1 VLPPEIDADPALNAA
16 LGVLPFNYNFEVKK
30 TVWKLRQAG
39 ARRVALQ
46 FPEGL
51 LLYACPLADLLSRF
65 TGASCVVMGDVTYG
79 ACCVDD
85 LGAAALGCDFLVHY
99 GHSCLV
105 PMDARAPGALRML
118 YVFVDVA
125 FDTRHLVS
133 CVEAAFPPGARLALL
148 GTIQFAPALRAAREA
163 LAARHP
169 ELVVPQARP
178 LSPGEVLGCTSPD
191 LDPALEAYVFVA
203 DGRFHLESVMIR
215 NPSIP
220 AYRYD
225 PYGKV
230 LSREGYDTAGMLAA
244 RAAAVA
250 AAAAA
255 RGSWGVILGTLG
267 RQGNTALLGRL
278 QDAIAA
284 SGRQALVVLMS
295 EVSFAKL
302 AAFPEIA
309 VWVQVAC
316 PRLSIDWGAAAPVP
330 LLTPYEAHVA
340 LGATAWQERYPMD
353 FYARGSGAW
362 TNYYKAPA
370 GAQASAVG
378 GGPVVVG

>member
-1 VLPPEIDADPALNAA
+1 MGVLPP
-16 LGVLPFNYNFEVKK
+16 NYNFEVKK
-30 TVWKLRQAG
+30 TVWKVRAAG
-39 ARRVALQ
+39 ASRVALQ

-51 LLYACPLADLLSRF
+51 LLYACPLADLISRF

-105 PMDARAPGALRML
+105 PIDAAGAGAGALRML

-125 FDTRHLVS
+125 FDTRHLVAS
-133 CVEAAFPPGARLALL
+133 VAAAFPPGARLALL

-163 LAARHP
+163 LLSRHP
-169 ELVVPQARP
+169 ALLVPQARP

-191 LDPALEAYVFVA
+191 LSSAAGAPPLDAFIFVA
-203 DGRFHLESVMIR
+203 DGRFHLESAMIR
-215 NPSIP
+215 NPGV
-220 AYRYD
+220 AAFRYD

-230 LSREGYDTAGMLAA
+230 LSRERYDTAGMMAT

-255 RGSWGVILGTLG
+255 DGTWGIVLGTLG

-278 QDAIAA
+278 QDALAA
-284 SGRQALVVLMS
+284 GGRDSVVVLMS
-295 EVSFAKL
+295 ELSFAKL
-302 AAFPEIA
+302 AAFADVA

-316 PRLSIDWGAAAPVP
+316 PRLSIDWGAACAVP

-340 LGATAWQERYPMD
+340 LGLTPWRESYPMD
-353 FYARGSGAW
+353 YYARNSGPW
-362 TNYYKAPA
+362 TNYYRPPPA
-370 GAQASAVG
+370 ATEGVKGAS
-378 GGPVVVG
+378 